1 MQQSAMRT
9 LVDRLNE
16 TAHAYYVLDNPI
28 ISDHEWDQ
36 LYDQLVAMEKETGIR
51 LPDSPTRRV
60 GGEPLVAF
68 RQHRHLNRLWSMDK
82 AQSPE
87 ELATWF
93 DRMEG
98 LRQKADNLPPLCFGV
113 EYKLDGLLLC
123 LTYRDGLLVEAATRG
138 NGIVGEAVLPQAS
151 TIQDIPLSIP
161 YQGEVEVYG
170 EVIMRLSQLK
180 KYNETAE
187 EKLKNA
193 RNAAAGALRNLDPKV
208 TAARRLSAFFY
219 GINTIENPPYHDQ
232 RGMLDFL
239 EQNGFPISPFYM
251 ESPSREDILSAIRQV
266 ETDRHTL
273 DYMTDGAVVKI
284 TDSATR
290 EAFGYTDKFPRWAI
304 AYKFEAEETTTTLE
318 QITWEV
324 GRTGKITPLGHVQA
338 VDFSGVTVRKATL
351 NNFDDIQRKNLSL
364 GATVWIRRSNDVI
377 PEITGHVEDGIA
389 GTPIEKPVDC
399 PGCGTPLQEIGAN
412 LFCPTKAGCRPQV
425 VARLAHFASRN
436 AMDIATLSDKT
447 AEQLYDHLGV
457 REPADL
463 YALTKEQLLTLEGFK
478 EKKAVNL
485 LEALANSRHC
495 TLDAF
500 LFAVGIPNIGRVTA
514 HDIAQHFESLEKVR
528 EADFDTLRQIP
539 SVGDIIAA
547 SIVEFFQEPAT
558 NGIINHLLLAGV
570 VPQDMPS
577 QSGSAKLQGLTI
589 VVTGTLPTLSRQ
601 EAEDM
606 IRQNGGT
613 ASGSVSRKTSY
624 VLAGENA
631 GSKLAKAQSL
641 GVPII
646 DEPAFLKMI
655 EE

>member
-82 AQSPE
+82 AQSPG
-87 ELATWF
+87 ELTTWF

-219 GINTIENPPYHDQ
+219 GINTIENPPYHNQ

-251 ESPSREDILSAIRQV
+251 ESPSREDILAAIRQV

-351 NNFDDIQRKNLSL
+351 NNYDDIQRKNLSL

-399 PGCGTPLQEIGAN
+399 PGCGTTLQEIGAN
-412 LFCPTKAGCRPQV
+412 LFCPNKAGCRPQV

-514 HDIAQHFESLEKVR
+514 RDIARHFESLEKVR

-624 VLAGENA
+624 VLVGENA

>member
-1 MQQSAMRT
+1 MQQSAMRS

-87 ELATWF
+87 ELTTWF

-123 LTYRDGLLVEAATRG
+123 LTYREGLLVEAATRG

-318 QITWEV
+318 HITWEV

-351 NNFDDIQRKNLSL
+351 NNYDDIQRKNLSL

-412 LFCPTKAGCRPQV
+412 LFCPNKAGCRPQV

>member
-1 MQQSAMRT
+1 MQM

-36 LYDQLVAMEKETGIR
+36 LYDQLVRMEKETGIR

-60 GGEPLVAF
+60 GGEPLAAF

-87 ELATWF
+87 ELNQWF

-98 LRQKADNLPPLCFGV
+98 LRQKADNLPPLRYGV
-113 EYKLDGLLLC
+113 EYKLDGLRLC
-123 LTYRDGLLVEAATRG
+123 LTYREGLLVEAATRG
-138 NGIVGEAVLPQAS
+138 NGIVGEAVLPQAT
-151 TIQDIPLSIP
+151 TIQDVPLSIP
-161 YQGEVEVYG
+161 YQGEVEVDG

-208 TAARRLSAFFY
+208 TAARKLSAYFY
-219 GINTIENPPYHDQ
+219 GVNTIQNPPYQDQ
-232 RGMLDFL
+232 KGMLNFL
-239 EQNGFPISPFYM
+239 KENGFPISPFYL
-251 ESPSREDILSAIRQV
+251 ESAKREDILAAIRQV
-266 ETDRHTL
+266 ETDRHAL
-273 DYMTDGAVVKI
+273 DYMTDGAVIKV
-284 TDSATR
+284 TDNQTR

-304 AYKFEAEETTTTLE
+304 AYKYEAEETTTTLE
-318 QITWEV
+318 KVTWEV
-324 GRTGKITPLGHVQA
+324 GRTGKITPLGHVQP

-351 NNFDDIQRKNLSL
+351 NNYDDIQRKNLSL

-389 GTPIEKPVDC
+389 GTPIEKPVHC
-399 PGCGTPLQEIGAN
+399 PGCGTLLEETGAN
-412 LFCPTKAGCRPQV
+412 LFCPNRTACRPQV
-425 VARLAHFASRN
+425 VARIAHFASRN

-447 AEQLYDHLGV
+447 AEQLYDALHV
-457 REPADL
+457 REPAEL

-478 EKKAVNL
+478 DKKADNL
-485 LEALANSRHC
+485 LEALENSKQC

-514 HDIAQHFESLEKVR
+514 RDIAQHFSTLDKVR
-528 EADFDTLRQIP
+528 AADFDALRQIP
-539 SVGDIIAA
+539 SVGDVIAA
-547 SIVEFFQEPAT
+547 SIVEFFKDPIT
-558 NGIINHLLLAGV
+558 CGVIDNLLAKGV
-570 VPQDMPS
+570 VPQDMPALLDAAS
-577 QSGSAKLQGLTI
+577 LQGLTF

-601 EAEDM
+601 QAEEM
-606 IRQNGGT
+606 IRQHGGT
-613 ASGSVSRKTSY
+613 VSSSVSRKTSY
-624 VLAGENA
+624 LLKGENA
-631 GSKLAKAQSL
+631 GSKLTKAESL
-641 GVPII
+641 GIPIL
-646 DEPAFLKMI
+646 DEQAFRELLG
-655 EE
+655 

>member
-82 AQSPE
+82 AQSPG
-87 ELATWF
+87 ELTTWF

-412 LFCPTKAGCRPQV
+412 LFCPNKAGCRPQV